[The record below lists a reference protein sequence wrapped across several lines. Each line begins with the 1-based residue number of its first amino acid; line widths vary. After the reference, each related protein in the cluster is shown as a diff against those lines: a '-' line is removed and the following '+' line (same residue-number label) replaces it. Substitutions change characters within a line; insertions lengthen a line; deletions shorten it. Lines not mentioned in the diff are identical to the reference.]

1 MSIVGN
7 RETGFPIRRFKDLL
21 EIQDCLRREVKIVRS
36 DKPSNRLTVN
46 DGLFSLKG
54 LVSAVCLSMEM
65 PLRLLTAGLQ
75 NTPSVSFHVIKELW

>member
-21 EIQDCLRREVKIVRS
+21 EIQDCLRREVQIVRS

-54 LVSAVCLSMEM
+54 LVSAVCPSMEM
-65 PLRLLTAGLQ
+65 PLRLLTAGLR